1 MKNSDQNNIVFSYQA
16 QYSTIDLGQLEQ
28 IE

>member
-1 MKNSDQNNIVFSYQA
+1 MKDSDQNNIVFSYQT